1 MEAVLMTGTRIFNL
15 TVSLNKGNFSIH
27 YGEGVVGDGG
37 VVSKAILNGG
47 FWVGKQSHSLT
58 EYAE

>member
-1 MEAVLMTGTRIFNL
+1 MTGTRIFNL